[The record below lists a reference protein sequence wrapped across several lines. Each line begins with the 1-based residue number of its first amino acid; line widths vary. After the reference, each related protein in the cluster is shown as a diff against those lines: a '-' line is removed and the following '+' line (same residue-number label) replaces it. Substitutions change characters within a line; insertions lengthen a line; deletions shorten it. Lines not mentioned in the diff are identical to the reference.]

1 LLILLSLCWARS
13 LAFTGLRFL
22 LLDYAHSLTQLYIQ
36 KWGFEGL
43 RVAKTIKSHLMKLDI
58 YLTF

>member
-1 LLILLSLCWARS
+1 
-13 LAFTGLRFL
+13 AFTGLRFL